1 MTTRIYYVPRN
12 QFGRHIMNVIIEKV
26 GCSVGDFKLNRQSDT
41 IRFCVT
47 CNDKD
52 ISKVEHILS
61 RYDLIS
67 R

>member
-1 MTTRIYYVPRN
+1 MTTRVYYVPRN
-12 QFGRHIMNVIIEKV
+12 QFGRHVMNMIVDKV

-41 IRFCVT
+41 IRFCIT

-52 ISKVEHILS
+52 VAKVEHILE

-67 R
+67 K

>member
-1 MTTRIYYVPRN
+1 MTTRVYYVPRN
-12 QFGRHIMNVIIEKV
+12 QVGRYIMNVIVEKV
-26 GCSVGDFKLNRQSDT
+26 GCSVGNFKLNRQSDT

-52 ISKVEHILS
+52 VSKVEHILA
-61 RYDLIS
+61 RYDLLS